1 MATRPRLA
9 ATALGAAAVALA
21 PAAVMASTYVVRPGD
36 TLIAIALRHGSSVQ
50 AIAAANHL
58 VASAEVRVG
67 QLLEIPDPALS
78 LPAYAAG
85 GVDQDLCAVRPGDS
99 LWSIARHYGVDP
111 TALARTNGLNVNA
124 VIPVGATVQVPGRLV
139 RVSALLG
146 HVAEQVG
153 VEPALVRAVA
163 WVESEWQHD
172 LVSPTGAVG
181 LMQVEPFTGEW
192 VSEFLARRPL
202 DIHVAEDNVAV
213 GAHLLGHLIGLHG
226 GDPGRALAAY
236 YQGDAS
242 IAAHGL
248 FLDTVRY
255 QRTVLQLVSGA
266 RAA

>member
-1 MATRPRLA
+1 MAPRSRLA
-9 ATALGAAAVALA
+9 TAALGATALAIA

-36 TLIAIALRHGSSVQ
+36 TLTSIALRHGSSVQ
-50 AIAAANHL
+50 AIAAANRL
-58 VASAEVRVG
+58 GASAEVRVG
-67 QLLEIPDPALS
+67 QLLEIPDPSLA
-78 LPAYAAG
+78 LPAYTAG
-85 GVDQDLCAVRPGDS
+85 GIDQDVCTVRTGDS

-124 VIPVGATVQVPGRLV
+124 VVPPGATVQVPGRLV

-153 VEPALVRAVA
+153 VEPTLVRAVA
-163 WVESEWQHD
+163 WAESEWQQE
-172 LVSPTGAVG
+172 LVSATGAVG

-213 GAHLLGHLIGLHG
+213 GAHLLGHLIRLHH
-226 GDPGRALAAY
+226 GDAGRALAAY

-242 IAAHGL
+242 IATHGL
-248 FLDTVRY
+248 FLDTARY
-255 QRTVLQLVSGA
+255 QRTVLQLM
-266 RAA
+266 AAAQAA